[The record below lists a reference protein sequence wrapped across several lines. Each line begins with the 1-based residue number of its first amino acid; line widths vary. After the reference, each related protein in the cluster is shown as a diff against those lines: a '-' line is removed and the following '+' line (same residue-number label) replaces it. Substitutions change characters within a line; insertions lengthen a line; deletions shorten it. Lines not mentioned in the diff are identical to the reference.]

1 MSFLLPNGPVPVYFV
16 IWQTLDTRF
25 ATAASVSLGFA
36 AGGCY
41 FLGATQAWLKQP

>member
-1 MSFLLPNGPVPVYFV
+1 MSFLLPNGPVPDYFV
-16 IWQTLDTRF
+16 SWQALDTRF

-41 FLGATQAWLKQP
+41 FLGAT